1 MATQGY
7 QREDS
12 RDRTNKNMLNLNFQ
26 LSQPSPYPNIMWA
39 KKNQQHQSVKSN
51 NLLFKNTNMLFAT
64 SKSHDYLRDGLVN
77 VTS

>member
-26 LSQPSPYPNIMWA
+26 LSQPSPYPNIKWA
-39 KKNQQHQSVKSN
+39 KKNQHQSVESN
-51 NLLFKNTNMLFAT
+51 NLLFKARTCFLPHQNHMTT
-64 SKSHDYLRDGLVN
+64 
-77 VTS
+77 